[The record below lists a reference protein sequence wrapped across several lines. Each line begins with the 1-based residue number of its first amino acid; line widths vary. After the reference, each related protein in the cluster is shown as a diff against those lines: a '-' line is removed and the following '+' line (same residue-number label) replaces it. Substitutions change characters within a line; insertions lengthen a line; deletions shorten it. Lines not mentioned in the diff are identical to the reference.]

1 MNKAV
6 SENTQLITFNNLLN
20 LDSFKLFALFSTYPG
35 YEALALKKWEE
46 AVNKEEKRVAT
57 THKIKG
63 SHEETVFSKRKSYS
77 VLGNFDFIFTCNTR
91 EFRSFHRIGITDYI
105 KSFQYLYGYE
115 LKLQKKSTDTEQQQ
129 KTTVTAFCEIKIR
142 EHILQEAS
150 LELILLGFQSYFNR
164 KKSNITF
171 RPYFTIGWI
180 DFIVLIESEDIAA
193 IEDTIYEMQ
202 NISFSDLFIDRDNKE
217 NPDEEAWKKLTDEL
231 KADNIVP
238 EIRKVQPGHVLT
250 IAHTVFGVS
259 ADSFTKCS
267 EVCRSKASNEDTI
280 SPMLTLSCM
289 PGHIDY
295 VAENVKNIFEND
307 IQDKNIFVE
316 SGRTTLHVQ
325 FGEIPLSEYM
335 CGIKRLRVLDV
346 YFRYKQIDKN
356 KRQLATP
363 PFSKD
368 DCKEFHRT
376 AIESGYTGEY
386 DALTDNLYCQ
396 YYHATTS
403 LQKTYTQKN
412 NINGNTVNRQNL
424 DHDVNYKLR
433 IRDLLLA
440 FEDEEKGLLS
450 LFHEDDP
457 CWRKVLT
464 PVKNIINLLNIVFEN
479 PLTLYA
485 LYEMLPV
492 TEQLLNHLK
501 EYNNAIVKKEA
512 GRLAKGIEP
521 EHHAAFV
528 ERLGLLLN
536 DLQLCFNNLYREI
549 FPLSEQVDT
558 HIYYKGAV
566 QKILSSAY
574 GYAFEIWPAVFNLFK
589 EIFDIVDA
597 KDEFAGCF
605 VVSFRNYMAM
615 RDALPGV
622 PVFYM
627 SPETLFKPEELTDIP
642 HEIVH
647 SVFNYILKDPSKTI
661 AMKYDF
667 AKNIAGEIAGP
678 LENEKKYF
686 PFQNELNPGDKEL
699 HDEIL
704 QEIFE
709 IYFSSARF
717 DKFEG
722 IVAWCKSNDF
732 EEWLKKRVGTKSDG
746 IIEVL
751 REELSFIEEPF
762 SSLSILIDRNKQRIN
777 ELIELFEDTVCDYV
791 SYLMVGIDKFEDYA
805 FYRLYPLSGM
815 PEEWSNLDVLFN
827 LLTRLFLVKKAAD
840 VKTGNIK
847 RPTKKEFITF
857 CDKLVNQKNW
867 LNHKLEGEK
876 NIWSWYTKHQKGKLD
891 LRYDKWFGRIESI
904 YSDVCRFQNI
914 VNIVLDKLEK
924 NGTQKE
930 TLKKGGE
937 LIKKILKEKITASNK
952 NLPYEEFSK
961 KFFSARSNL
970 FLFLWSA
977 EMKRRGEERARTNK
991 VASSMQKIFDKSKKG
1006 GYIYNEN

>member
-1 MNKAV
+1 MTATEQN
-6 SENTQLITFNNLLN
+6 NLTFSKLLN
-20 LDSFKLFALFSTYPG
+20 LDSFKLFAFFSTYPG
-35 YEALALKKWEE
+35 YEALALNEWQG
-46 AVNKEEKRVAT
+46 AVGKEEERVVKEKE
-57 THKIKG
+57 HKP
-63 SHEETVFSKRKSYS
+63 SFEEEDKNSVFFDRKSYS

-115 LKLQKKSTDTEQQQ
+115 LKLTGGNQNLKAPI
-129 KTTVTAFCEIKIR
+129 TAFCEIKIR

-150 LELILLGFQSYFNR
+150 LELILLGFQSYFDR

-180 DFIVLIESEDIAA
+180 DFIVLIESEDIAEIEKA
-193 IEDTIYEMQ
+193 IHEMQ
-202 NISFSDLFIDRDNKE
+202 NISFSDLFLDKTNGA
-217 NPDEEAWKKLTDEL
+217 NPDDAAWTDLTNALTKNEQNEAKRIVAEIKKV
-231 KADNIVP
+231 KA
-238 EIRKVQPGHVLT
+238 GHVLT
-250 IAHTVFGVS
+250 IVHSVFGVP
-259 ADSFTKCS
+259 ADDFTMCHATCS
-267 EVCRSKASNEDTI
+267 SKSSTGENII

-295 VAENVKNIFEND
+295 VAENVKNIFNGYIED
-307 IQDKNIFVE
+307 DNIFSE
-316 SGRTTLHVQ
+316 SGRTTLHLQ
-325 FGEIPLSEYM
+325 FNKIPLKKYI
-335 CGIKRLRVLDV
+335 CGVKRLRVLDV
-346 YFRYKQIDKN
+346 YFRYKQIKET
-356 KRQLATP
+356 KETKETKKQLAVS
-363 PFSKD
+363 PFSEV
-368 DCKEFHRT
+368 DCKQFHKD
-376 AIESGYTGEY
+376 AIENNY
-386 DALTDNLYCQ
+386 DDDFKELKTNLYCQ
-396 YYHATTS
+396 FFHATTT
-403 LQKTYTQKN
+403 LRQAYTPKQS
-412 NINGNTVNRQNL
+412 INAAFVNRQNL
-424 DHDVNYKLR
+424 DHNTKYKKR
-433 IRDLLLA
+433 IRKLLSD
-440 FEDEEKGLLS
+440 FEAEKVGLLS
-450 LFHEDDP
+450 SFQKNDP
-457 CWRKVLT
+457 CWIKVLT
-464 PVKNIINLLNIVFEN
+464 PVKNIINLLNIVSEN

-492 TEQLLNHLK
+492 TEQLLKHLK
-501 EYNNAIVKKEA
+501 EYNKIIIKKEA
-512 GRLAKGIEP
+512 GRLAGGIEP
-521 EHHAAFV
+521 AHHADFV
-528 ERLGLLLN
+528 EGLGLLLN

-549 FPLSEQVDT
+549 FPLSEQVDI

-589 EIFDIVDA
+589 EIFGIVEA
-597 KDEFAGCF
+597 KDKFAGCF

-762 SSLSILIDRNKQRIN
+762 SSLSMLIDRKKQQIK
-777 ELIELFEDTVCDYV
+777 ELLELVEDTICDSI
-791 SYLMVGIDKFEDYA
+791 SYLIVGIDDFNDYA
-805 FYRLYPLSGM
+805 FYRLYPLSGI
-815 PEEWSNLDVLFN
+815 PEEWNDLDVLFYI
-827 LLTRLFLVKKAAD
+827 LARLFLVKKVAD
-840 VKTGNIK
+840 AKTGNIK
-847 RPTKKEFITF
+847 INDTARPTKEEFIKF
-857 CDKLVNQKNW
+857 CADIVNQKNW
-867 LNHKLEGEK
+867 LNHKLDGEK
-876 NIWSWYTKHQKGKLD
+876 NIWSWYTTHQEGKLD

-914 VNIVLDKLEK
+914 VLDKLEN

-930 TLKKGGE
+930 TLKKAGE
-937 LIKKILKEKITASNK
+937 LIKIILKEKITASKK

-961 KFFSARSNL
+961 KFFSARSEL
-970 FLFLWSA
+970 FLSLWSA
-977 EMKRRGEERARTNK
+977 EMRRRGVVKMEK
-991 VASSMQKIFDKSKKG
+991 
-1006 GYIYNEN
+1006 